1 MRKNT
6 LLAGAAV
13 IVIAVPTSLS
23 PITAR
28 ADWCSNC
35 STVWGQAQALAT
47 QVQDFAQQIQ
57 QMEQDYRMFTGI
69 FQQLQRM
76 VDPNNIA
83 TELFGE
89 QNPLPAVG
97 QITSMLQGGVS
108 VGSLGRIAQQFLTA
122 DTIYRPS
129 GTDFNATELNNSAA
143 SLANVQALATQSLQS
158 IQNHITGLDQL
169 RNQLSSVSSEA
180 DLSAIRGRIEAEEAD
195 LQAQGVQAQ
204 ALQTAMLTQQ
214 QVEQQEQAQKVRQDD
229 DELLN
234 NTAPIGGGGSA
245 GVGDGG
251 VPSFPGS

>member
-1 MRKNT
+1 MKGST
-6 LLAGAAV
+6 LLAAASALV
-13 IVIAVPTSLS
+13 LAIPAGLRP
-23 PITAR
+23 AR
-28 ADWCSNC
+28 AIWCDDC
-35 STVWGQAQALAT
+35 ATVWGQAQALAT

-57 QMEQDYRMFTGI
+57 QMEEDYRMFTGI
-69 FQQLQRM
+69 FQQLHRM

-89 QNPLPAVG
+89 QNPSPEVG
-97 QITSMLQGGVS
+97 QVTSMLQDGVS
-108 VGSLGRIAQQFLTA
+108 IGSLGRIAQQFLNS

-129 GTDFNATELNNSAA
+129 GTDFTATQLNNSAM
-143 SLANVQALATQSLQS
+143 SLANVQALADHSMQS

-169 RNQLSSVSSEA
+169 RDQLSSVSSEA
-180 DLSAIRGRIEAEEAD
+180 DLSAIRGRIEAEQAD

-214 QVEQQEQAQKVRQDD
+214 QVEQQEQAQKLRQDD

-234 NTAPIGGGGSA
+234 NTTPIGGGG
-245 GVGDGG
+245 GVGAGDGG

>member
-1 MRKNT
+1 MKKST
-6 LLAGAAV
+6 LMARAAA
-13 IVIAVPTSLS
+13 IAMTVPISL
-23 PITAR
+23 PPTPVR
-28 ADWCSNC
+28 ADWCDNC

-83 TELFGE
+83 TELFDE
-89 QNPLPAVG
+89 QNPLPEVG
-97 QITSMLQGGVS
+97 QITSMLQGGVG
-108 VGSLGRIAQQFLTA
+108 VGNLGRIAQQFLNA
-122 DTIYRPS
+122 DTIYRP
-129 GTDFNATELNNSAA
+129 GGADFNATQLNNSAA

-169 RNQLSSVSSEA
+169 RGQLGSVSSEA

-234 NTAPIGGGGSA
+234 NTAPIGGGGAS
-245 GVGDGG
+245 VGDGG